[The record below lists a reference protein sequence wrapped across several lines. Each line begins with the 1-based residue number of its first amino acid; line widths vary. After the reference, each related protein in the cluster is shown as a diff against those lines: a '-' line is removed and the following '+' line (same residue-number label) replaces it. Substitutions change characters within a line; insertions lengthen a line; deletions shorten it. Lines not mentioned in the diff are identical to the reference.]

1 MGGFKN
7 FNCNP
12 RSVELE
18 LAELGFKHEGV
29 FTSSDRPPW
38 EHQKRRYSDTGIYIY
53 IYIVTTVW
61 YITAHRETYFTKSLR

>member
-29 FTSSDRPPW
+29 FT
-38 EHQKRRYSDTGIYIY
+38 
-53 IYIVTTVW
+53 
-61 YITAHRETYFTKSLR
+61 